1 MRFFTELMMFYD
13 FIVWGLNDF
22 IWLKKKKRGFIT
34 GYSDPMGFQMGLHRF
49 N

>member
-22 IWLKKKKRGFIT
+22 IWLKKKRGFIT
-34 GYSDPMGFQMGLHRF
+34 GYSDPMGFQMSLHRF